1 MPWVVGGDFNEILT
15 PGEKIGGIS
24 RKTNNTIHG
33 LFNAEGAWCEE
44 DQELESIIMGYFGEL
59 FQSSNSSLTVIE
71 EVIGSVETR
80 VTPEMM
86 PNFLALSPKMR

>member
-1 MPWVVGGDFNEILT
+1 MWAREGDRNTSYFHSSA
-15 PGEKIGGIS
+15 KA

-59 FQSSNSSLTVIE
+59 FQSSNSSLTMIE

-80 VTPEMM
+80 VTPEM
-86 PNFLALSPKMR
+86 NA